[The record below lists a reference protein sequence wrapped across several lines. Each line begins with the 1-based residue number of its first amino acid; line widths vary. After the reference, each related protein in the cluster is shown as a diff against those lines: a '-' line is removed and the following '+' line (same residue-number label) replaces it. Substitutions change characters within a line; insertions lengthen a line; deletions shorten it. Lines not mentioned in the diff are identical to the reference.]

1 MGYQEYDWN
10 DILEKCALIV
20 AETLKPDN
28 KKGVIK
34 TLGQLYKELQ
44 KSGKHVPALKTFQ
57 LHMRNELG
65 IDAKQ
70 KIVSEELAIFAG
82 RYEALTLEEMIKHVN
97 ISSAAHA
104 DECKWLFFHFEPN
117 KHQKEKDDWYIEEQ
131 KYMRKLSEAL
141 RKKYSQDILFI
152 SSDPS
157 TLIVLCKN
165 SSARERIAKDT
176 KRIQRRKKAL
186 NRRLSDV

>member
-10 DILEKCALIV
+10 DILKKCARIV
-20 AETLKPDN
+20 AKTLKSDN
-28 KKGVIK
+28 KKGKIK

-44 KSGKHVPALKTFQ
+44 KELQKRGKPVPSLKTFQ
-57 LHMRNELG
+57 LHMRNELSIG
-65 IDAKQ
+65 AKQ
-70 KIVSEELAIFAG
+70 KNVSEELAIFAG
-82 RYEALTLEEMIKHVN
+82 RYEAFTLKELIKHVD
-97 ISSAAHA
+97 ISSAANA

-117 KHQKEKDDWYIEEQ
+117 KHQKENDDWYIEEQ

-165 SSARERIAKDT
+165 SAARDRIAKGT
-176 KRIQRRKKAL
+176 KRIQMRKKL
-186 NRRLSDV
+186 

>member
-141 RKKYSQDILFI
+141 RKNIHRTFYSY
-152 SSDPS
+152 PA
-157 TLIVLCKN
+157 TG
-165 SSARERIAKDT
+165 AH
-176 KRIQRRKKAL
+176 
-186 NRRLSDV
+186 